1 MQRWWVWSSRCCS
14 SNVVRQRRRMT
25 SALLAPVMLMP
36 GRASVVASREESLQ
50 AAQHLRQVIYRI
62 SFCEGLGWGI

>member
-1 MQRWWVWSSRCCS
+1 M
-14 SNVVRQRRRMT
+14 RQRRRMT

-50 AAQHLRQVIYRI
+50 AAHVRQVMGCILV
-62 SFCEGLGWGI
+62 CEGLG